1 MANNCYQTVEKYLLS
16 KNPLYAFSFPLS
28 ILIAIIVF
36 GCAKAYNWSDNSY
49 INQILIPILT
59 FLLSM
64 VVIDLISRQMIDK
77 REKSTLVN
85 KCKNWKTNYLE
96 KYTNNI
102 ESFSNDDNETEG
114 YTNNIE
120 SFSNDDNDNDNDN
133 EGYANNIESFSN
145 DDNEGYNNNLED
157 FSDDNANEGYNN
169 SLEDLSDN
177 NETEGYN
184 NNIEDFSD
192 DIYNEHYI
200 NNSNKLNNINKM
212 NNLINLKNSKENKVS
227 DLICEI
233 PKISPLPIEYYDY
246 SSASCI
252 QPSNCCSL
260 CSKPGNNNPCNLI
273 APIPGPQWIPE
284 TAETVQNNLK
294 NNIPVYIIGILTLI
308 VFLFTYFR

>member
-64 VVIDLISRQMIDK
+64 VVIDLISRQMINK

-102 ESFSNDDNETEG
+102 ESFSNDDNE
-114 YTNNIE
+114 
-120 SFSNDDNDNDNDN
+120 
-133 EGYANNIESFSN
+133 
-145 DDNEGYNNNLED
+145 GYNNNLED
-157 FSDDNANEGYNN
+157 FSDDNEGYTDNIEDFSDDNDNEGYTDNI
-169 SLEDLSDN
+169 EDFSDN

-184 NNIEDFSD
+184 NSLEDFSDNNETEGYNNIEDFSD
-192 DIYNEHYI
+192 DTYNEHYI

-233 PKISPLPIEYYDY
+233 PNISPLPIESYDY

-294 NNIPVYIIGILTLI
+294 NNIYTPSKCMN
-308 VFLFTYFR
+308 R